1 MVNPVKSVHGFQAMG
16 LMVRWLLVL
25 SFICLLV
32 GCGKPVSHAAAQSAA
47 VKLTPIRF
55 AIAQAPL
62 NLDPRYATDAASE
75 RVNRLLYRSLIDFD
89 KAAKPTP
96 GLATWVEI
104 SPTQYRFTLLN
115 SPEQPRAV
123 FHDHTQLNAQ
133 DVVATYQSFSQLK
146 DSPHSADFANIR
158 RIESL
163 NDDVVD
169 FYLAQPDFNFVAK
182 LIIGILPNGL
192 IKSGHDFAH
201 HPIGSGPLKFVS
213 WKNNLQLQRVAD
225 QQDFIL
231 SEVKDPTV
239 RVLKLMRG
247 EADLL
252 QGDLPPE
259 LVKYLQKQT
268 NIAVQTSIG
277 ANFSYIGFNMRD
289 PVLSKQAAREAI
301 AHAIDC
307 KSIIQQA
314 MLAGSREAGAIL
326 PPEHWAGNPNLSP
339 YDYNPKLAREL
350 LQHAGIKMPLK
361 LVYKTSTD
369 AQRVRLA
376 TMMQAQM
383 REAGIELEIRSL
395 DWGTFFSDIKQGN
408 FQLYGLTWV
417 GIKTPEIYT
426 KAFGSQSVPPQGANR
441 GRFQD
446 KALDD
451 LMSLAQNSQHAGDW
465 QKVTAYIHH
474 ALPYVPLWY
483 EGQFSAIRKDGR
495 KTLVNYDLQPD
506 GNWDGL
512 KTIKGG
518 HAH

>member
-1 MVNPVKSVHGFQAMG
+1 MFAII
-16 LMVRWLLVL
+16 VRVL
-25 SFICLLV
+25 NLKYLCLLFV
-32 GCGKPVSHAAAQSAA
+32 CALVSTSGYGKSNQPHQST
-47 VKLTPIRF
+47 VNKHEPIKF

-75 RVNRLLYRSLIDFD
+75 RVNRLIYRSLIDFD
-89 KAAKPTP
+89 KAAKPKP
-96 GLATWVEI
+96 DLASWVEL
-104 SPTQYRFTLLN
+104 SPTQYRFTLLSSGMN
-115 SPEQPRAV
+115 SKQQPRSV
-123 FHDHTQLNAQ
+123 FHDHTPLTAQ

-146 DSPHSADFANIR
+146 DSPHSAEFSNIC
-158 RIESL
+158 RIEAL
-163 NDDVVD
+163 NNDVVD
-169 FYLAQPDFNFVAK
+169 FYLVQPDSNFVAK
-182 LIIGILPNGL
+182 LIIGILPHAL
-192 IKSGHDFAH
+192 IKIDHDFAH
-201 HPIGSGPLKFVS
+201 YPIGSGPLKFVS
-213 WKNNLQLQRVAD
+213 WKNNLQLQRIAD

-259 LVKYLQKQT
+259 LIKYLQKQD
-268 NIAVQTSIG
+268 NIALQNSIG

-289 PVLSKQAAREAI
+289 PVLSKQEVREAI
-301 AHAIDC
+301 AHAVDR
-307 KSIIQQA
+307 KVIIQQA
-314 MLAGSREAGAIL
+314 MLASSREAGAIL

-339 YDYNPKLAREL
+339 YNYNPKLAREL
-350 LQHAGIKMPLK
+350 LQHAGIKLPLK

-383 REAGIELEIRSL
+383 HEAGVELEIRSL

-417 GIKTPEIYT
+417 GIKTPDIYA
-426 KAFGSQSVPPQGANR
+426 KAFGSQSIPPLGANR
-441 GRFQD
+441 GRFHD

-451 LMSLAQNSQHAGDW
+451 LMLLAQNSQQADDW
-465 QKVTAYIHH
+465 QEVTAYIHH

-483 EGQFSAIRKDGR
+483 EGQFNAMR
-495 KTLVNYDLQPD
+495 KTLVNYALQPD

-512 KTIKGG
+512 KTIKVE

>member
-1 MVNPVKSVHGFQAMG
+1 MVKQLIIF
-16 LMVRWLLVL
+16 
-25 SFICLLV
+25 SFIGLLTA
-32 GCGKPVSHAAAQSAA
+32 CGKSAPDTN
-47 VKLTPIRF
+47 VQTRVIQQPIRF

-75 RVNRLLYRSLIDFD
+75 RVNRLIYRSLIDFD
-89 KAAKPTP
+89 KSAKPKP
-96 GLATWVEI
+96 DLATWVEI
-104 SPTQYRFTLLN
+104 SPIQYRFTLLN
-115 SPEQPRAV
+115 SREQPNSV
-123 FHDHTQLNAQ
+123 FHDNTLLMAQ

-146 DSPHSADFANIR
+146 DSPNSAEFSNIR
-158 RIESL
+158 RVEAL
-163 NDDVVD
+163 NDNVVD
-169 FYLAQPDFNFVAK
+169 FYLKQPDTNFVAK
-182 LIIGILPNGL
+182 LMIGILPQAL
-192 IKSGHDFAH
+192 IKAGHDFAH
-201 HPIGSGPLKFVS
+201 QPLGSGPLKFVS

-259 LVKYLQKQT
+259 LVKYLQKQN
-268 NIAVQTSIG
+268 NIKVQSSIG
-277 ANFSYIGFNMRD
+277 ANFSYIGFNLRD
-289 PVLSKQAAREAI
+289 PVLSKLAVREAI
-301 AHAIDC
+301 AHALDRQA
-307 KSIIQQA
+307 IIQQA
-314 MLAGSREAGAIL
+314 MVKGTREAGAIL
-326 PPEHWAGNPNLSP
+326 PPEHWAGNQNLSA

-350 LQHAGIKMPLK
+350 LQQAGIKLPLK

-426 KAFGSQSVPPQGANR
+426 KAFGSQSIPPLGVNR

-451 LMSLAQNSQHAGDW
+451 LMLLAQHSQQVDDW

-483 EGQFSAIRKDGR
+483 EGQFSAMRKDEG
-495 KTLVNYDLQPD
+495 KVLVNYALQPD

-512 KTIKGG
+512 KTIKVEN
-518 HAH
+518 AH

>member
-1 MVNPVKSVHGFQAMG
+1 MG
-16 LMVRWLLVL
+16 LMVKWLVVFG
-25 SFICLLV
+25 FICLLAA
-32 GCGKPVSHAAAQSAA
+32 CGKSVPDTNVQSN
-47 VKLTPIRF
+47 VIQQPIRF

-75 RVNRLLYRSLIDFD
+75 RINRLIYRSLIDFD
-89 KAAKPTP
+89 KAAKPKP
-96 GLATWVEI
+96 DLATWVEI

-115 SPEQPRAV
+115 SREQPRAT
-123 FHDHTQLNAQ
+123 FHDNTPLTAR
-133 DVVATYQSFSQLK
+133 DVVATYQSLRTLK
-146 DSPHSADFANIR
+146 DSPHTAEFANISR
-158 RIESL
+158 VEAL
-163 NDDVVD
+163 NTDSVD
-169 FYLAQPDFNFVAK
+169 FYLAQPDSNFVAK
-182 LIIGILPNGL
+182 LIIGILPEAL
-192 IKSGHDFAH
+192 IKADHDFAH
-201 HPIGSGPLKFVS
+201 QPIGSGPLKFVS
-213 WKNNLQLQRVAD
+213 WENNLQLQRIAD
-225 QQDFIL
+225 RQDFIL

-259 LVKYLQKQT
+259 LVKYLQKQN
-268 NIAVQTSIG
+268 NITVQSSIG

-289 PVLSKQAAREAI
+289 PVLSKLEVREAI
-301 AHAIDC
+301 AHAIDR
-307 KSIIQQA
+307 KAIIQQA

-339 YDYNPKLAREL
+339 YDYNPTLAREL
-350 LQHAGIKMPLK
+350 LQHAGIKLPLK

-417 GIKTPEIYT
+417 GIKTPEIYA
-426 KAFGSQSVPPQGANR
+426 KAFGSQSLPPLGVNR

-451 LMSLAQNSQHAGDW
+451 LMTQADQSEDW
-465 QKVTAYIHH
+465 QKATAYIHH

-483 EGQFSAIRKDGR
+483 EGQFSAMR
-495 KTLVNYDLQPD
+495 KTLVNYELQTD

-512 KTIKGG
+512 KTIKGEY
-518 HAH
+518 AH

>member
-1 MVNPVKSVHGFQAMG
+1 MFAIIVSVLNPK
-16 LMVRWLLVL
+16 LLCLLLVC
-25 SFICLLV
+25 SVVSIG
-32 GCGKPVSHAAAQSAA
+32 GCGQSNQPSQST
-47 VKLTPIRF
+47 VIKVEPIKF

-75 RVNRLLYRSLIDFD
+75 RVNRLIYRSLIDFD
-89 KAAKPTP
+89 KVAKPKP

-104 SPTQYRFTLLN
+104 SPTQYRFTLLK
-115 SPEQPRAV
+115 PRST
-123 FHDHTQLNAQ
+123 FHDHTQLTAQ

-146 DSPHSADFANIR
+146 DSPHSAEFANISR
-158 RIESL
+158 VEAL
-163 NDDVVD
+163 NNDVVD
-169 FYLAQPDFNFVAK
+169 FYLRQPDGNFVAK
-182 LIIGILPNGL
+182 LIVGILPSKL
-192 IKSGHDFAH
+192 IKSGYDFPH
-201 HPIGSGPLKFVS
+201 HPIGNGPLKFVS
-213 WKNNLQLQRVAD
+213 WKNNLQLQRIVD

-252 QGDLPPE
+252 QGDLSPE
-259 LVKYLQKQT
+259 LVKYLQKQN
-268 NIAVQTSIG
+268 NITVQSSIG

-289 PVLSKQAAREAI
+289 PVLSKKTVREAI
-301 AHAIDC
+301 AHAIDR
-307 KSIIQQA
+307 KAIIQQA

-339 YDYNPKLAREL
+339 YNYNPKLAREL
-350 LQHAGIKMPLK
+350 LQNAGIKLPLK

-383 REAGIELEIRSL
+383 TDAGIELEIRSL

-417 GIKTPEIYT
+417 GIKTPEIYA
-426 KAFGSQSVPPQGANR
+426 KAFGSQSLPPQGANR
-441 GRFQD
+441 GHFQD

-451 LMSLAQNSQHAGDW
+451 LMEQAQSNNQQSGDW
-465 QKVTAYIHH
+465 QKVTTYIHQ

-483 EGQFSAIRKDGR
+483 EGQFSAMRKDGR
-495 KTLVNYDLQPD
+495 KTLVNYELQPD

-512 KTIKGG
+512 KTIKGEN
-518 HAH
+518 AH

>member
-1 MVNPVKSVHGFQAMG
+1 MD
-16 LMVRWLLVL
+16 LMVRRLLVL
-25 SFICLLV
+25 SFICLLA
-32 GCGKPVSHAAAQSAA
+32 GCSKPVSHTVAQSAV
-47 VKLTPIRF
+47 VKLDPIKF

-75 RVNRLLYRSLIDFD
+75 RVNRLIYRSLIDFD
-89 KAAKPTP
+89 TTAKPKP
-96 GLATWVEI
+96 DLAKWVEV
-104 SPTQYRFTLLN
+104 SPTEYRLTLLKPN
-115 SPEQPRAV
+115 SV
-123 FHDHTQLNAQ
+123 FHDNTPLTAQ

-146 DSPHSADFANIR
+146 DSPHSAEFSNVR
-158 RIESL
+158 RIAAL
-163 NDDVVD
+163 NDDTID
-169 FYLAQPDFNFVAK
+169 FYLTQPDSNFVAK
-182 LIIGILPNGL
+182 LIIGILPHAL
-192 IKSGHDFAH
+192 IKSEHDFAH

-213 WKNNLQLQRVAD
+213 WKNNLQLQRIAD

-259 LVKYLQKQT
+259 LVKYLQKQN
-268 NIAVQTSIG
+268 NITVQTSIG
-277 ANFSYIGFNMRD
+277 ANFSYIGFNLRD
-289 PVLSKQAAREAI
+289 AVLSKLEVREAI
-301 AHAIDC
+301 AHAVDR
-307 KSIIQQA
+307 KAIIQQA
-314 MLAGSREAGAIL
+314 MVAGSREAGAIL
-326 PPEHWAGNPNLSP
+326 PPEHWAGNANLSP

-350 LQHAGIKMPLK
+350 LQHAGINLPLK

-383 REAGIELEIRSL
+383 REAGIELEIHSL

-417 GIKTPEIYT
+417 GIKTPEIYA
-426 KAFGSQSVPPQGANR
+426 KAFGSQSMPPLGANR
-441 GRFQD
+441 GRFED
-446 KALDD
+446 KALDE
-451 LMSLAQNSQHAGDW
+451 LMLLAQHSQQASDW

-483 EGQFSAIRKDGR
+483 EGQFSAMRKEGR
-495 KTLVNYDLQPD
+495 KTLLNYTLQTD

-512 KTIKGG
+512 KTIKGE